1 MSGPVE
7 DAASKYGR
15 LRMLATG
22 HLVDTLVMSD
32 MDESPLIS
40 RHQHPLSRSK
50 AVLRCR
56 STLPLIEQRHLNL
69 IALLMVRIS
78 PQTLFLVLASR

>member
-15 LRMLATG
+15 LGMLATG

-32 MDESPLIS
+32 MDESPLK
-40 RHQHPLSRSK
+40 K
-50 AVLRCR
+50 A
-56 STLPLIEQRHLNL
+56 TNL
-69 IALLMVRIS
+69 IQICLLRSLIAWRHRS
-78 PQTLFLVLASR
+78 NK